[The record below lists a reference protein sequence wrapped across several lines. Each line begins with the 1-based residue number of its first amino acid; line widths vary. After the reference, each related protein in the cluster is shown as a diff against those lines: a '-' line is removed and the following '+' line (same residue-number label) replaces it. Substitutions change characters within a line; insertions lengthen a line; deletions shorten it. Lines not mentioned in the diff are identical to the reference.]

1 MMQGVSVQ
9 IPVPIPGA
17 TTGPGPTSVIVTN
30 PDGTTSTLPIPLT
43 RAEAEVIRDRRG
55 ELSDQLISASN
66 RREEL
71 AKQMLALPAGP
82 ARTGIEGRLAV
93 LDRRLAQLESDI
105 AATGRQLTAAA
116 PGLTSSSTGGP
127 VNDIPDNAMT
137 LGIVMTIF
145 VLFPLAITF
154 ARNLWKRGNRPAA
167 AAPSP
172 ETNQRLE
179 RLEQGVDAI
188 AIEIERVSEGQRF
201 VTKLLSEAAPA
212 GRLLQQEKVA
222 ERV

>member
-1 MMQGVSVQ
+1 MQAVQ
-9 IPVPIPGA
+9 IQVPIPGA
-17 TTGPGPTSVIVTN
+17 TTGPGPTSVVVTN
-30 PDGTTSTLPIPLT
+30 ADGTTSTLPIPMS
-43 RAEAEVIRDRRG
+43 RSEVSAIRQRRG

-116 PGLTSSSTGGP
+116 PGVTSSTEGP
-127 VNDIPDNAMT
+127 VNDIPENVMT
-137 LGIVMTIF
+137 VSIVMTIF

-154 ARNLWKRGNRPAA
+154 ARNIWKRGNRPAP

-179 RLEQGVDAI
+179 RLEQGVEAI

-212 GRLLQQEKVA
+212 GRLPQQEKVA

>member
-1 MMQGVSVQ
+1 MLQAVQ
-9 IPVPIPGA
+9 TPLPIPGA

-30 PDGTTSTLPIPLT
+30 ADGTTSTLPIPMS
-43 RAEAEVIRDRRG
+43 RSEVSAIKQRRG

-71 AKQMLALPAGP
+71 AKQMLAMPAGP
-82 ARTGIEGRLAV
+82 AKAGMEGRLAV

-116 PGLTSSSTGGP
+116 PGITSSTEGP

-145 VLFPLAITF
+145 VFFPLAITL
-154 ARNLWKRGNRPAA
+154 ARNIWKRGNRPGVP
-167 AAPSP
+167 APSP

-179 RLEQGVDAI
+179 RLEQGVEAI

-201 VTKLLSEAAPA
+201 VTKLLSEGASVP
-212 GRLLQQEKVA
+212 RLPHQEKVA

>member
-17 TTGPGPTSVIVTN
+17 TTGPGPTSVVVTN

-43 RAEAEVIRDRRG
+43 KAEAEVIRDRRG

-116 PGLTSSSTGGP
+116 PGVTSSTEGP
-127 VNDIPDNAMT
+127 VNDIPENVMT
-137 LGIVMTIF
+137 VSIVLTIF

-154 ARNLWKRGNRPAA
+154 ARNLWKRGNRPAP

-179 RLEQGVDAI
+179 RLEQGVEAI

-201 VTKLLSEAAPA
+201 VTKLLSEAAPTA
-212 GRLLQQEKVA
+212 RLPQQEKVA

>member
-17 TTGPGPTSVIVTN
+17 TTGPGPTSVVVTN
-30 PDGTTSTLPIPLT
+30 PDGTTTTLPIPLT

-116 PGLTSSSTGGP
+116 PGVTSSTEGP
-127 VNDIPDNAMT
+127 VNDIPENVMT
-137 LGIVMTIF
+137 VSIVMTIF

-154 ARNLWKRGNRPAA
+154 ARNIWKRGNRPAP

-212 GRLLQQEKVA
+212 GRLPEQEKVA

>member
-1 MMQGVSVQ
+1 MLQAVQ
-9 IPVPIPGA
+9 IPVPILGA
-17 TTGPGPTSVIVTN
+17 TTGPSPTSVIVTN
-30 PDGTTSTLPIPLT
+30 ADGTTSTLPIPMT
-43 RAEAEVIRDRRG
+43 RSEVSAIRQRRG
-55 ELSDQLISASN
+55 ELSNQLNSASD

-82 ARTGIEGRLAV
+82 ARAGIEGRLSV

-116 PGLTSSSTGGP
+116 PGVTSSTEGP
-127 VNDIPDNAMT
+127 VNDIPENAMT

-145 VLFPLAITF
+145 VFFPLAITF
-154 ARNLWKRGNRPAA
+154 ARNIWKRGNRRAVP
-167 AAPSP
+167 APSP

-179 RLEQGVDAI
+179 RLEQGVEAI

-201 VTKLLSEAAPA
+201 VTKLLSESAPVA
-212 GRLLQQEKVA
+212 RLPQHETVV

>member
-1 MMQGVSVQ
+1 MQGVSVQ

-17 TTGPGPTSVIVTN
+17 TTGPGPTSVVVSN

-71 AKQMLALPAGP
+71 AKQMLALPPGP

-116 PGLTSSSTGGP
+116 PGVTSSTEGP
-127 VNDIPDNAMT
+127 VNDIPENVMT
-137 LGIVMTIF
+137 VSIVMTIF

-154 ARNLWKRGNRPAA
+154 ARNIWKRGNRPAP

-179 RLEQGVDAI
+179 RLEQGVEAI

-212 GRLLQQEKVA
+212 TRLPSQEKVA